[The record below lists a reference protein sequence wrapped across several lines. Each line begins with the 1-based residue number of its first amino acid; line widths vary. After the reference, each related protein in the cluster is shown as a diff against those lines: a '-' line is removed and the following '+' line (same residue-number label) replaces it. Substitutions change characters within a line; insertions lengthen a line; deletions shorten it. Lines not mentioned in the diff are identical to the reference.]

1 MKIFVTGIRG
11 QLGHDIML
19 ELDKRGIE
27 GIGTDI
33 QELDIT
39 DEAAVDR
46 YVTEAAPDAMIHCAA
61 WTAVDAAE
69 EREEDCRR
77 VNALGTENIAK
88 VCAKLDIPMMYFS
101 TDYVFNGKGERP
113 WEPEDEAEPLGAY
126 GRTKYE
132 GEQAVRKYVPD
143 KHFILRIQWVYGIN
157 GKNFVKTML
166 RLSEDHKELRVVD
179 DQIGSPTYTPDIA
192 RLAVDMILTD
202 RYGTYHVANKGY
214 CSWYDFAVDIFRLS
228 GKDVKVIPVSS
239 EEYGAKAVRPNNS
252 RMDTSKVE
260 KNGFE
265 GLPGWEDALK
275 RFLKELSEAS
285 EG

>member
-1 MKIFVTGIRG
+1 MKIFVTGVRG

-19 ELDKRGIE
+19 ELEKRGIGATGVDKE
-27 GIGTDI
+27 
-33 QELDIT
+33 EMDIT
-39 DEAAVDR
+39 DAEAVDKLISA
-46 YVTEAAPDAMIHCAA
+46 EAPDAVIHCAA

-69 EREEDCRR
+69 DAEDACRA

-88 VCAKLDIPMMYFS
+88 VCGRLGIPMMYFS

-239 EEYGAKAVRPNNS
+239 EEYGAKAVRPYNS
-252 RMDTSKVE
+252 RMDTGKVE
-260 KNGFE
+260 ENGFE
-265 GLPGWEDALK
+265 GLPEWEDALK
-275 RFLKELSEAS
+275 RFLKELSEA
-285 EG
+285 